1 VKKKIIFAAAGLLL
15 VLVIVLSLIKKGDEK
30 SVFPTLEWVAAQ
42 IKPMEET
49 ISASGEFKP
58 HSREI
63 LSGEISGK
71 ITEIHVEEG
80 DWVKAGQLLISLNQT
95 DYRQSV
101 NQAEASLESIR
112 RSIRQTLLS
121 YRLEYGSL
129 EIQQKQTREKLE
141 KQEELFKLEAITE
154 EELKLSRDSL
164 ERAEQNL
171 RATAE
176 KLNLLCGLPPD
187 SPPMLSS
194 SKDQEIIES
203 SPEVIQQQLLLEGAR
218 RNLERCFIRAPR
230 NGQVVK
236 NLSPERSFDGSRYQP
251 DYDAGR

>member
-1 VKKKIIFAAAGLLL
+1 VLRASSSPTHGRSSPVK
-15 VLVIVLSLIKKGDEK
+15 
-30 SVFPTLEWVAAQ
+30 FPA
-42 IKPMEET
+42 
-49 ISASGEFKP
+49 
-58 HSREI
+58 
-63 LSGEISGK
+63 K

-171 RATAE
+171 KATAE

-194 SKDQEIIES
+194 SRDQEIIES

-236 NLSPERSFDGSRYQP
+236 IYPQRGALTGAGTNLIMMQGDDPMESRSHRG
-251 DYDAGR
+251 